1 MSISLYFDHKYDNLS
16 PRMPT
21 DPLSDLTLV
30 ETTTTISQISFQVPM
45 NKNQQSCLTHTKKKE
60 KLTRTN
66 V

>member
-16 PRMPT
+16 PQTPT
-21 DPLSDLTLV
+21 DPLSDLTLA
-30 ETTTTISQISFQVPM
+30 ETTTTISRISFQVPM
-45 NKNQQSCLTHTKKKE
+45 NKNQQSCLIHTKKE